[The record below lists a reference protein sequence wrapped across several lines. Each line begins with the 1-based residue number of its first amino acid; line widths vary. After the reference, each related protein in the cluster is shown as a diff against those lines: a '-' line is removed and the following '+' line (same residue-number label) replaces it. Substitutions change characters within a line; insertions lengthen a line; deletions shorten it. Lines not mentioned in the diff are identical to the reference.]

1 MSKIFIDVRW
11 YDRSLLAATG
21 KVVVWESTFCS
32 IGDYIDFVTRENIFE
47 FKHSTKVR
55 RFSEDSIAW

>member
-1 MSKIFIDVRW
+1 MTEKIFIDVRW
-11 YDRSLLAATG
+11 YDRSLS

-55 RFSEDSIAW
+55 RYNEEI